1 MLNSAPYLSEL
12 QLLELLDKFSAAA
25 YTCDP
30 QGLITSFNA
39 RAVELWGRAPKTYD
53 AADSYCGSYKLF
65 STDGAPIPHNQ
76 CWMARALQEN
86 KEYNGLEIII
96 ERPDG
101 KRLTALAHAN
111 PIRDHAGQILG
122 AVNVLVD
129 VSQQTQVDAIP
140 QPEGVRDEW
149 LAILAHELRHPLAPI
164 QHMVDYLKK
173 TPDVGASHVEQATNI
188 ISAQVKQL
196 THLIDDL
203 LDLENIAR
211 GAYKIRKTP
220 IDLGAAIRDAAKAL
234 RPMIEALGHDLRVTM
249 PSTPIIVR
257 ADPVRIGQIV
267 NNLLD
272 NANRHTRQAGRISV
286 ELRSAGDSAVLDVR
300 DSGAG
305 IPRTLLPRLFKPST
319 RAKRSRLYPRGGL
332 GLGLSITKA
341 LVELHGG
348 EISVMSSARGST
360 FTVRLPVARVA
371 GARVPA
377 LPSMSPARLPQQRI
391 LIVDDHAAAADSLA
405 ILLDAMGHDVSVLLD
420 GASAILTARTLR
432 PRIVFIDIEMP
443 GIDGYEVARRLR
455 QEHSPE
461 RMLLVAA
468 TGYGQDERSPHARF
482 DYCLTKP
489 IDIDDLE
496 AIFSSLDIPTN
507 DRSWS

>member
-1 MLNSAPYLSEL
+1 MPDSAPCLSEV
-12 QLLELLDKFSAAA
+12 QLLELLDEFSAAA
-25 YTCDP
+25 YTCNP

-53 AADSYCGSYKLF
+53 PADAYCGSYKLF
-65 STDGAPIPHNQ
+65 STDGAPIAHNQ
-76 CWMARALQEN
+76 CWMARALHEN
-86 KEYNGLEIII
+86 KAFNGMEIVI

-111 PIRDHAGQILG
+111 PIRDHAGRLLG

-129 VSQQTQVDAIP
+129 ASPPTQVDASP
-140 QPEGVRDEW
+140 QPQGAPNEW

-173 TPDVGASHVEQATNI
+173 TPEVGASQVEQATNI

-203 LDLENIAR
+203 LDLGSIAR

-220 IDLGAAIRDAAKAL
+220 IDLGAAIQAAAEAL
-234 RPMIEALGHDLRVTM
+234 RPMIEARGHELKLTL
-249 PSTPIIVR
+249 PSAPVIVR

-267 NNLLD
+267 TNLLD
-272 NANRHTRQAGRISV
+272 NANRHTKQAGHISV
-286 ELRSAGDSAVLDVR
+286 EVRSAGGFAVVGVR
-300 DSGAG
+300 DSGTG
-305 IPRTLLPRLFKPST
+305 IPRALLPHVFEPFT
-319 RAKRSRLYPRGGL
+319 RAKRSRLYHRGGL

-348 EISVMSSARGST
+348 EVSVMSSARGST

-371 GARVPA
+371 SARAPA
-377 LPSMSPARLPQQRI
+377 LPSVSRPLPSHRI

-405 ILLDAMGHDVSVLLD
+405 ILLDAMGQDVSVVLD
-420 GASAILTARTLR
+420 GASAISTARTLK

-443 GIDGYEVARRLR
+443 GMDGYQVAQRLR
-455 QEHSPE
+455 REHSPAH
-461 RMLLVAA
+461 MLLVAA
-468 TGYGQDERSPHARF
+468 TGYGQEERSPHAKF
-482 DYCLTKP
+482 DHYLTKP
-489 IDIDDLE
+489 IGIDDLE
-496 AIFSSLDIPTN
+496 AIFSSLELPAN
-507 DRSWS
+507 GRSRV